1 MKVCMYPHRT
11 QMTPS
16 ADLFSQSKSMKVMPV
31 VVILISRLANK
42 RPLQTWQ
49 LKKVCAGRIKTC
61 TLDSLQSD
69 GVGSLDATR
78 PSVPRADPPSEWV
91 SSAPAPARR
100 QTSGR
105 AAASHEVC
113 GRHPIDR
120 ALAPGEP
127 SAGVDSTLPDL
138 SRCCATVLRPDEFS
152 LGDRSYRY
160 PPVRGGV

>member
-61 TLDSLQSD
+61 TFDSLQSD
-69 GVGSLDATR
+69 GVGSLDAR
-78 PSVPRADPPSEWV
+78 DLQFLVRILRRNGCHGARA
-91 SSAPAPARR
+91 RK
-100 QTSGR
+100 
-105 AAASHEVC
+105 AADI
-113 GRHPIDR
+113 R
-120 ALAPGEP
+120 
-127 SAGVDSTLPDL
+127 
-138 SRCCATVLRPDEFS
+138 
-152 LGDRSYRY
+152 
-160 PPVRGGV
+160 

>member
-1 MKVCMYPHRT
+1 MKVCTYPHRT

-49 LKKVCAGRIKTC
+49 LKKGCAGRVKKS

-69 GVGSLDATR
+69 GVGSLDARDLQFLVRILRRNGCHRR
-78 PSVPRADPPSEWV
+78 PRP
-91 SSAPAPARR
+91 
-100 QTSGR
+100 QG
-105 AAASHEVC
+105 
-113 GRHPIDR
+113 GRHPVEPQRRTLSAADPIDR